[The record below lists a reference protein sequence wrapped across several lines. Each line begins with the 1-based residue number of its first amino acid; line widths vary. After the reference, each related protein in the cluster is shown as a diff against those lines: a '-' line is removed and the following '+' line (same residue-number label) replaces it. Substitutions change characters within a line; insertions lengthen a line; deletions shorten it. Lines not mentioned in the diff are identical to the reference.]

1 LSRGAPPGAWGLVL
15 TNISCTR
22 PDIAYAVMQL
32 SRFQNKPS
40 TAHLTAGKRVYV
52 KGTQDPLRCGAG
64 KGELS
69 GFADASFASDPYTNR
84 STSGYVFT
92 MSGPAITWSS
102 KMQPIVA
109 LSTTEAEYISLA
121 HAAQEAVYLGN
132 FFEELG

>member
-1 LSRGAPPGAWGLVL
+1 
-15 TNISCTR
+15 
-22 PDIAYAVMQL
+22 QL

-40 TAHLTAGKRVYV
+40 TAHLTAGKRVLRYL
-52 KGTQDPLRCGAG
+52 KGTQDLPLQYGAG

-92 MSGPAITWSS
+92 TSGAAITWSS

-109 LSTTEAEYISLA
+109 LSTTEAEHISLA

-132 FFEELG
+132 FFEELGSPGNFFFWC